1 MIQTKLIKNG
11 DKYNVKKVNTGKK
24 KRIAH
29 KDLFEEDYFRLAIIG
44 KSGSGKTSVLYN
56 ILKNVIF
63 EDARIVLLSSTLEED
78 LIKKKMIER
87 LEKKGV

>member
-1 MIQTKLIKNG
+1 MN
-11 DKYNVKKVNTGKK
+11 NGKK

-29 KDLFEEDYFRLAIIG
+29 KDLFEDYFRLAIIS